1 MKTMTRALAL
11 TLGLSASF
19 GFGFLWKDIR
29 NGQVGSAPKD
39 LLLGIKTPAK
49 TASAEA
55 LFKQSFSRILSS
67 YKSDQDRKELK
78 YAAMEGLVAS
88 LGDPHSNFFVPKIN
102 TSFRDET
109 SGKFYGIGA
118 RLFPDPLGVKVV
130 SVFKDGPAIKGGI
143 KGEDVIIEVDG
154 KRVAGMNSDDIVLMI
169 KGKEN
174 TYVKLKIMRP
184 GQPEP
189 LMFNLRREKVVPPL
203 VEGKL
208 LEASKVGY
216 LKIQSFSQEV
226 PEQFIREWDA
236 IDKGNLN
243 GLVIDLRGN
252 PGGALDAV
260 IDMLGSFVDDR
271 LAVTLKD
278 KEGGEEKANTPPG
291 RVRQIGYN
299 VAVLIDE
306 DSASAA
312 EIMAGVLQDYKKA
325 ILVGETSYGKF
336 SVQTVFQQSDGA
348 GIKLTIAKYYLPKQG
363 ALSRKVDDDGI
374 YISGGLKPDITV
386 APDPDQEFESGNP
399 AKDNQLAKAIEAI
412 TKRG

>member
-1 MKTMTRALAL
+1 MKTLTRALAI

-29 NGQVGSAPKD
+29 NGQLGSAQKD
-39 LLLGIKTPAK
+39 LLLGIKTPGKA
-49 TASAEA
+49 ASAES

-67 YKSDQDRKELK
+67 HKSEQDRKELK
-78 YAAMEGLVAS
+78 YSAMAGLVAS
-88 LGDPHSNFFVPKIN
+88 LGDPHSNFFVQKIN
-102 TSFRDET
+102 TAIRDDT

-118 RLFPDPLGVKVV
+118 RLLPDPLGVKVV
-130 SVFKDGPAIKGGI
+130 AVFKDGPAIRGGI
-143 KGEDVIIEVDG
+143 KGEDVIVEVDG
-154 KRVAGMNSDDIVLMI
+154 KRIAGMNSDDIILLI

-174 TYVKLKIMRP
+174 TFVKLKIMRP
-184 GQPEP
+184 GKPEP
-189 LMFNLRREKVVPPL
+189 LVFNLRREKVVPPL

-208 LEASKVGY
+208 LEGSNVGY
-216 LKIQSFSQEV
+216 LKIASFSQEV
-226 PEQFIREWDA
+226 PEQFIREWEA
-236 IDKGNLN
+236 LDKGNLK
-243 GLVIDLRGN
+243 GLVIDLRDN

-260 IDMLGSFVDDR
+260 VDMLGAFIDDR

-278 KEGGEEKANTPPG
+278 REGGEEKANTPG
-291 RVRQIGYN
+291 GQIRQIGYD
-299 VAVLIDE
+299 VAVLINE

-325 ILVGETSYGKF
+325 ILVGDTSYGKF

-374 YISGGLKPDITV
+374 YISGGLKPDLAV

-399 AKDNQLAKAIEAI
+399 KKDNQLAKAVEAI
-412 TKRG
+412 TKR